1 MTNRV
6 VRTVVRAFQA
16 LQSMTLKTLTY
27 GLPKLDNLLALLLLV
42 VAASQLPGFEPL
54 ADMLPANIE
63 ALARSL
69 RQLLALLKALE
80 HWLQRRTT
88 QPERSNNKHRP
99 PVGFERASK
108 QVDASPFTHEG
119 ESSMRSFTI
128 PGLTLSPN
136 EYYSHERPGG
146 YRVLK
151 RIPCDAEQ
159 YVLYNGTRDGK
170 PIQIK
175 AYGIASFHLEPAPK
189 DWRIVVIYVCEDL
202 PAGQRRQR
210 GQLIHIRPC
219 ATGASG

>member
-6 VRTVVRAFQA
+6 VRTVVRAFHA
-16 LQSMTLKTLTY
+16 LQSMTLKTLAY
-27 GLPKLDNLLALLLLV
+27 GLPKLDNLLGLLFLV
-42 VAASQLPGFEPL
+42 VAASQLPGLEPL

-69 RQLLALLKALE
+69 RQLHALLKALE
-80 HWLQRRTT
+80 HWLQRRTS
-88 QPERSNNKHRP
+88 SNNKHRP

-119 ESSMRSFTI
+119 ENSMRSFTI

-151 RIPCDAEQ
+151 RIPCDSDQ
-159 YVLYNGTRDGK
+159 YVLYEGTRDGR
-170 PIQIK
+170 PIRIK
-175 AYGIASFHLEPAPK
+175 AYAIASFHLEPEPK
-189 DWRIVVIYVCEDL
+189 DWRFIVIYVCEDL
-202 PAGQRRQR
+202 LAGQRRQR
-210 GQLIHIRPC
+210 HQLIHIRPRT
-219 ATGASG
+219 TGASG